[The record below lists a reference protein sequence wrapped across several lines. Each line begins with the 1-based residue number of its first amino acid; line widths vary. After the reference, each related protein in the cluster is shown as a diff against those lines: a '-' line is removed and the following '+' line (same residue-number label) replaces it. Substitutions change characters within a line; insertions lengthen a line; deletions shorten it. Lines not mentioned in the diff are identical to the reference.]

1 MLGLSVNTFLHK
13 RSSLLLE
20 RVQITQNKVLQI
32 EPCFNLFTLFVVY
45 SWTITTGNYK
55 HFLRNSYDQCF
66 NWDDFSLTW
75 KERLKPDLGI

>member
-20 RVQITQNKVLQI
+20 RVKIVQNKVLQD
-32 EPCFNLFTLFVVY
+32 CFNLFTLFVVY
-45 SWTITTGNYK
+45 SWTITTDIRK

-75 KERLKPDLGI
+75 KELLKPYLGI